1 MEQFTG
7 HLVYALVSK
16 LLAFCILAPFCSI
29 SLVIDIHRQCKFR
42 NDVKE
47 LRVDALAKLYND
59 DSSDGK

>member
-16 LLAFCILAPFCSI
+16 LLAFFILAPFCSI
-29 SLVIDIHRQCKFR
+29 SLVIDIHREYKFR